1 MKKLLFFAAVAAIA
15 LTSCQQEK
23 DIHGSSAAGENEITF
38 SLQSA
43 ATRASEAASPVSE
56 SQSISIAKFDGF
68 ELFLEETVTDLNYAA
83 ETRGTPVYTENA
95 GYLYKDKLGI
105 YVESVEK
112 DATYSLLEETL
123 NSQGW
128 WVYQHRYSENI
139 WPDESTRVQF
149 YHRMPTDMTAHGV
162 TSLAN
167 ASGATT
173 VSYTSPAT
181 ATQQQDIIFG
191 GTKLNHKQYIDYYST
206 LGGAPVTLYHALTGV
221 KFAIKNT
228 ETELAKIKINKI
240 SFIGLKNTGTF
251 TFNTVDH
258 TFDWGETRSAD
269 PTTNVISQT
278 FDGDLVTY
286 DANTHASNNF
296 ADSFFAAGTSQNLN
310 DAQATKTFWLVPQD
324 FPNSSTAQL
333 RIDFT
338 QDGEADYILI
348 DIKDLKNPNWQAGQ
362 LRTYTFKVD
371 EVNLKIRDAVSIQ
384 GNADNGYM
392 GSQKT
397 GVTITNTGNTRAFI
411 RAAIVGQ
418 WVDYQ
423 NDPVFGFTDKVNNLY
438 KVASWYED
446 QFVTL
451 EGAEKPAR
459 KQGLFLN
466 LAGYDKATLYN
477 NWQLCKDGYYYY
489 TKAVEPGAAIT
500 DPLFTSYTI
509 GIIPNSEI
517 AGAEL
522 DNASMHFELE
532 IATQAIKANS
542 LDGTVPQVGS
552 GEAKTDD
559 WEGAWAKAL
568 GSAPVKK
575 Q

>member
-43 ATRASEAASPVSE
+43 ATRASEAAGPVTE

-139 WPDESTRVQF
+139 WPDESTLVQF

-191 GTKLNHKQYIDYYST
+191 GTKLSHKQYIDYYST

-228 ETELAKIKINKI
+228 MTELANISINKI
-240 SFIGLKNTGTF
+240 SFIGLKNTGSF

-258 TFDWGETRSAD
+258 TFDWGETRTAT

-324 FPNSSTAQL
+324 FPTGSTAKL

-338 QDGEADYILI
+338 QDGEADYIEI
-348 DIKDLKNPNWQAGQ
+348 NIKDLKNPNWQAGQ

-371 EVNLKIRDAVSIQ
+371 DVNLKVRDEISIQ
-384 GNADNGYM
+384 GSADNGYK
-392 GSQKT
+392 GSKKT

-411 RAAIVGQ
+411 RAAFVGQ
-418 WVDYQ
+418 WLDAN
-423 NDPVFGFTDKVNNLY
+423 NDPVFGFTDEVNRLY
-438 KVASWYED
+438 LVESWYED
-446 QFVTL
+446 QFVTKT
-451 EGAEKPAR
+451 GASAPTRSHGKFV
-459 KQGLFLN
+459 G
-466 LAGYDKATLYN
+466 LAGYDMANPN
-477 NWQLCKDGYYYY
+477 NGWQLCTDGYYYY
-489 TKAVEPGAAIT
+489 TLPVEPNAIT
-500 DPLFTSYTI
+500 TALFSSYEVGTMPKASI
-509 GIIPNSEI
+509 GGAVL
-517 AGAEL
+517 AGAT
-522 DNASMHFELE
+522 MHFELE
-532 IATQAIKANS
+532 IATQAIKANK
-542 LDGTVPQVGS
+542 LDGTADTWQN
-552 GEAKTDD
+552 
-559 WEGAWAKAL
+559 AWAAAL
-568 GSAPVKK
+568 GAAPVKK